1 MSFFLLL
8 TAVLFLY
15 FLWRLLKL
23 VHFYFREYYV
33 LWNIAMGGASERRAL
48 SAKMRLHVYV
58 CKTELLDE
66 VSVNELYSFLVKMMD
81 SDVSIEAFH
90 HSVLLSYKFAI
101 IARDRKDGSL
111 RGVTLMGID
120 RKELNGVKFTL
131 IKLGLSFFQN
141 YYRGGPL
148 LYYVFAY
155 HVLKELALHPL
166 TPLYV
171 IGKAFS
177 HKSYSILCNNIARS
191 YPRYDMVTTDFIKS
205 LLNDFG
211 MGVKSPSEEYDPETF
226 VLKRERTSM
235 KHGVAV
241 LQPEDLKDP
250 HIKFFVERNPG
261 WVKGHQLMATGEV
274 RWSDLINIL
283 WYSVA
288 RAIRARREG
297 SARKPRKQSTFS
309 RRYSFQCEKTT
320 RYATVYSEMDMGG
333 GRNDHHVTT
342 YHTAAQEAGEK
353 EEEISG
359 PRPQRTFS
367 SVLSYDIYNDL

>member
-1 MSFFLLL
+1 MVSFFQAL
-8 TAVLFLY
+8 TAALFLY

-33 LWNIAMGGASERRAL
+33 LWNIAVGGSSGRRAL

-81 SDVSIEAFH
+81 SDVTIEAFH

-101 IARDRKDGSL
+101 FARDRKDGSL

-120 RKELNGVKFTL
+120 HKELNGVKFTL

-155 HVLKELALHPL
+155 HVMKELILHPL

-177 HKSYSILCNNIARS
+177 YKSYLIMCNSIAHS
-191 YPRYDMVTTDFIKS
+191 YPRYDRKTTDFVRS
-205 LLNDFG
+205 LLNDYG
-211 MGVKSPSEEYDPETF
+211 MSVKSPNEEYDPETF
-226 VLKRERTSM
+226 VLRRERTSM
-235 KHGVAV
+235 KDGVAV
-241 LQPEDLKDP
+241 LQPEDLENA
-250 HIKFFVERNPG
+250 HVKFFVERNPG

-274 RWSDLINIL
+274 RWSDVFNIV

-288 RAIRARREG
+288 RAIRARREAG
-297 SARKPRKQSTFS
+297 GARKQRKQSKLS
-309 RRYSFQCEKTT
+309 RRYSFQCEKAT
-320 RYATVYSEMDMGG
+320 RYATVYSEMDIGG
-333 GRNDHHVTT
+333 GRNDHQVVV
-342 YHTAAQEAGEK
+342 QEDGEDM
-353 EEEISG
+353 SG
-359 PRPQRTFS
+359 PRLQRTIS
-367 SVLSYDIYNDL
+367 SVHSYDIYNDL